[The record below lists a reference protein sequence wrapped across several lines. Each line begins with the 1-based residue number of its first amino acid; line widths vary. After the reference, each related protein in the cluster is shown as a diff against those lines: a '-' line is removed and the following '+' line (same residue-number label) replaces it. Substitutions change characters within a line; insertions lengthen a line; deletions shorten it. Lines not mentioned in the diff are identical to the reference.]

1 MNNSFCGL
9 CPSVIFLKENIL
21 PFLKSQSAAHS
32 NTSPLGPLH
41 INILTFS
48 IVFLLFHII
57 SLLLFVYFLLFFLE
71 YKLHR
76 GKDLYFIH

>member
-9 CPSVIFLKENIL
+9 CPSVIFSKEKIL
-21 PFLKSQSAAHS
+21 PFLKSQPAAHS
-32 NTSPLGPLH
+32 NTSPLGLLH

-57 SLLLFVYFLLFFLE
+57 SLVIYFLLFLLE
-71 YKLHR
+71 YRLHR